1 MRSREKL
8 NAEVL
13 QDLADRSVWD
23 TRQRMFYEMRHHGLR
38 RKNKPWPGA
47 SDVHFPL
54 VDTTISDLKPAYF
67 QQLFATDLIAQ
78 FVPTSPQVAEF
89 TTAAAQWFDHRI
101 KQKTN
106 LETEVLSSV
115 DSMLMCGTGVLKVL
129 WDYASKRL
137 KYYTVD
143 PQHFVVPAWTRDI
156 ADADRICHISVY
168 SIDAYRRQKHL
179 KQDKAIID
187 QITGSYNNTAGDM
200 NTEAA
205 KYEREGLTFPEESKI
220 IVWEV
225 YHRCPDTGQWIIC
238 TYSPTS
244 PDIDLRPPMKVPY
257 NHGKPPFIA
266 FNYEIKDPGFYSSRG
281 VVELQAVFES
291 ELTKLQNCKLDTM
304 SLYNRPL
311 YRSERDMPNTGN
323 IRMSPGS
330 ILPYGIQPVAHQAP
344 PISFDTQ
351 MNIMRE
357 VAQNRV
363 STPDFGLTQSLQN
376 TERRTATE
384 IQAIGGL
391 YQQSSDLR
399 MRIFRIALGNLYR
412 MSWSILLQ
420 YDRSSLNY
428 WYLDTAQEIPQEAL
442 HEKYNIQPTG
452 SADGVNK
459 QLLMQKAITRFQMFA
474 NDPYIDQGQLR
485 KTILESDDATLV
497 KRLYVDPELKQSSQ
511 AEDQANEIT
520 FLRLGFPALVKDS
533 DDHVIHI
540 QTVMGYITNRA
551 DSGAAPEPAEGQF
564 LEQHIGEHL
573 VKLKEADPKTGR
585 QVEQELKNLFAQMQ
599 EAQVAAQAQANPEN
613 VESIEEPMASMEAVP
628 PGVAV
633 G

>member
-1 MRSREKL
+1 MRDRDKL
-8 NAEVL
+8 NTAVL
-13 QDLADRSVWD
+13 QDLADRAVWD

-38 RKNKPWPGA
+38 RRNKPWPGA

-54 VDTTISDLKPAYF
+54 VDTTISELKPAYF

-78 FVPTSPQVAEF
+78 FIPTSPQVAEF
-89 TTAAAQWFDHRI
+89 TTAAAQWFDHRV

-106 LETEVLSSV
+106 LETEVLSTV
-115 DSMLMCGTGVLKVL
+115 DSMLMCGTGILKVL
-129 WDYASKRL
+129 WDYSSKRV

-168 SIDAYRRQKHL
+168 SVDAYKRQKHL
-179 KQDKAIID
+179 KQDKAILD
-187 QITGSYNNTAGDM
+187 QIIGSYNEDAGDM

-205 KYEREGLTFPEESKI
+205 KYEREGLTFPEQDKI

-225 YHRCPDTGQWIIC
+225 YHRCPDSGQWIIC

-257 NHGKPPFIA
+257 DHGKPPFIA

-281 VVELQAVFES
+281 VVELQAIFEA
-291 ELTKLQNCKLDTM
+291 ELTKLMNEKNDAMTLF
-304 SLYNRPL
+304 NRPL
-311 YRSERDMPNTGN
+311 YRAERDMPNSGN
-323 IRMSPGS
+323 IRMTPGS

-344 PISFDTQ
+344 PISFDQQ

-357 VAQNRV
+357 IAQNRV
-363 STPDFGLTQSLQN
+363 STPDFGLTQTLQD
-376 TERRTATE
+376 TSRRTATE

-420 YDRSSLNY
+420 YDKTSLNY

-497 KRLYVDPELKQSSQ
+497 KRLYVDPMLTQSSQ

-533 DDHVIHI
+533 DDHLIHI
-540 QTVMGYITNRA
+540 QTVISYITNRA
-551 DSGAAPEPAEGQF
+551 DSGAPPEPAEGQF
-564 LEQHIGEHL
+564 LEQHMGEHL
-573 VKLKEADPKTGR
+573 EKLKEADPKTGR
-585 QVEQELKNLFAQMQ
+585 QVEAELKNLFAQMQ
-599 EAQVAAQAQANPEN
+599 EAAAQQANPDN
-613 VESIEEPMASMEAVP
+613 VESIEEPVASLETVP

-633 G
+633 V

>member
-1 MRSREKL
+1 MHRQKL
-8 NAEVL
+8 NASVL

-23 TRQRMFYEMRHHGLR
+23 VRQRMFYEMRHHGLR

-54 VDTTISDLKPAYF
+54 VDTTISELKPAYF

-78 FVPTSPQVAEF
+78 FVPTSPQVAEY
-89 TTAAAQWFDHRI
+89 TTAAAQWFDHRV

-106 LETEVLSSV
+106 LETEVLSAV
-115 DSMLMCGTGVLKVL
+115 DAMLMCGTGILKVL
-129 WDYASKRL
+129 WDYQSKRL
-137 KYYTVD
+137 KYYTVN

-168 SIDAYRRQKHL
+168 SVEAYKRQKHL
-179 KQDKAIID
+179 KQDKAILD
-187 QITGSYNNTAGDM
+187 QIVGSYSDDAGDM
-200 NTEAA
+200 NTESV
-205 KYEREGLTFPEESKI
+205 KYEREGLTFPEQDKI

-225 YHRCPDTGQWIIC
+225 YHRCPDTGEWLIC
-238 TYSPTS
+238 TYSPSS
-244 PDIDLRPPMKVPY
+244 PDIDLRPPMKLPY

-266 FNYEIKDPGFYSSRG
+266 INYEIKDPGFYSSRG
-281 VVELQAVFES
+281 VVELQAIFEA
-291 ELTKLQNCKLDTM
+291 ELTKLMNEKNDAMTLF
-304 SLYNRPL
+304 NRPL
-311 YRSERDMPNTGN
+311 YRAERDMPNSGN
-323 IRMSPGS
+323 LRMTPGS

-344 PISFDTQ
+344 PISFDQQ

-357 VAQNRV
+357 IAQNRV
-363 STPDFGLTQSLQN
+363 STPDFGLTQTLQN

-420 YDRSSLNY
+420 YDKTSLDY
-428 WYLDTAQEIPQEAL
+428 WYLDTAQQVPQEAL
-442 HEKYNIQPTG
+442 HEQYGIQPTG

-474 NDPYIDQGQLR
+474 NDPFIDQGQLR

-497 KRLYVDPELKQSSQ
+497 KRLYVDPQLAQATQ

-520 FLRLGFPALVKDS
+520 FLRLGFPAVVKDS
-533 DDHVIHI
+533 DDHLIHI
-540 QTVMGYITNRA
+540 QTVMAYITNRA
-551 DSGAAPEPAEGQF
+551 DTGAPPEPAEGQF
-564 LEQHIGEHL
+564 LEQHIAEHL
-573 VKLKEADPKTGR
+573 EKLKEADPKTGR

-599 EAQVAAQAQANPEN
+599 QAVAAQAEQQN
-613 VESIEEPMASMEAVP
+613 VESIENPVAAMEAVP
-628 PGVAV
+628 PGVPV

>member
-1 MRSREKL
+1 MHRQKL
-8 NAEVL
+8 NANVL

-23 TRQRMFYEMRHHGLR
+23 VRQRMFYEMRHHGLR

-54 VDTTISDLKPAYF
+54 VDTTISELKPAYF

-78 FVPTSPQVAEF
+78 FVPTSPQVAEY
-89 TTAAAQWFDHRI
+89 TTAAAQWFDHRV

-106 LETEVLSSV
+106 LETEVLSAV
-115 DSMLMCGTGVLKVL
+115 DAMLMCGTGILKVL
-129 WDYASKRL
+129 WDYQSKRL
-137 KYYTVD
+137 KYYTVN

-168 SIDAYRRQKHL
+168 SVEAYKRQKHL
-179 KQDKAIID
+179 KQDKAILD
-187 QITGSYNNTAGDM
+187 QIVGSYSDDAGDM
-200 NTEAA
+200 NTESV
-205 KYEREGLTFPEESKI
+205 KYEREGLTFPEQDKI

-225 YHRCPDTGQWIIC
+225 YHRCPDTGEWLIC
-238 TYSPTS
+238 TYSPSS
-244 PDIDLRPPMKVPY
+244 PDIDLRPPMKLPY

-281 VVELQAVFES
+281 VVELQAIFEA
-291 ELTKLQNCKLDTM
+291 ELTKLMNEKNDAMTLF
-304 SLYNRPL
+304 NRPL
-311 YRSERDMPNTGN
+311 YRAERDMPNSGN
-323 IRMSPGS
+323 IRMTPGS

-344 PISFDTQ
+344 PISFDQQ

-357 VAQNRV
+357 IAQNRV
-363 STPDFGLTQSLQN
+363 STPDFGLTQTLQN

-420 YDRSSLNY
+420 YDKTSLDY
-428 WYLDTAQEIPQEAL
+428 WYLDTAQQVPQEAL
-442 HEKYNIQPTG
+442 HEQYGIQPTG

-474 NDPYIDQGQLR
+474 NDPFIDQGQLR

-497 KRLYVDPELKQSSQ
+497 KRLYVDPQLVQADQ

-520 FLRLGFPALVKDS
+520 FLRLGFPAVVKDS
-533 DDHVIHI
+533 DDHLIHI
-540 QTVMGYITNRA
+540 QTVMAYITNRA
-551 DSGAAPEPAEGQF
+551 DTGAPPEPAEGQF
-564 LEQHIGEHL
+564 LEQHIAEHL
-573 VKLKEADPKTGR
+573 EKLKEADPKTGR

-599 EAQVAAQAQANPEN
+599 QAVAAQAEQQN
-613 VESIEEPMASMEAVP
+613 VESIENPVAAMEAVP
-628 PGVAV
+628 PGVPV

>member
-1 MRSREKL
+1 MRSRDKL

-54 VDTTISDLKPAYF
+54 VDTTISELKPAYF

-101 KQKTN
+101 KQRTN
-106 LETEVLSSV
+106 LETEVLSAV
-115 DSMLMCGTGVLKVL
+115 DSMLMCGTGILKVL
-129 WDYASKRL
+129 WDYTSKRL

-168 SIDAYRRQKHL
+168 SIDAYKRQKHL
-179 KQDKAIID
+179 KQDKAILD
-187 QITGSYNNTAGDM
+187 QIIGSYNADAGDM

-205 KYEREGLTFPEESKI
+205 KYEREGLTFPEQDKI

-244 PDIDLRPPMKVPY
+244 PDLDLRPPMKVPY

-281 VVELQAVFES
+281 VVELQAVFEA
-291 ELTKLQNCKLDTM
+291 ELTKLQNEKMDCMTLF
-304 SLYNRPL
+304 NRPL
-311 YRSERDMPNTGN
+311 YRAERDMPNSGN
-323 IRMSPGS
+323 LRLTPGS
-330 ILPYGIQPVAHQAP
+330 ILPYGIQPVAHQSP

-357 VAQNRV
+357 IAQNRV
-363 STPDFGLTQSLQN
+363 STPDFGLTQTLQN

-420 YDRSSLNY
+420 YDKSSLNY

-442 HEKYNIQPTG
+442 HEQYNIQPTG

-459 QLLMQKAITRFQMFA
+459 QLLMHKAITRFQMFA

-497 KRLYVDPELKQSSQ
+497 KRLYVDPMLTQSTQ

-533 DDHVIHI
+533 DDHLIHI
-540 QTVMGYITNRA
+540 QTVMSYITNRA
-551 DSGAAPEPAEGQF
+551 DTGAPPEPAEGQF

-573 VKLKEADPKTGR
+573 EKLKEADPKTGR

-599 EAQVAAQAQANPEN
+599 QAVVEQAQQANPEN
-613 VESIEEPMASMEAVP
+613 VESIEEPMAAMEAVP

-633 G
+633 V

>member
-1 MRSREKL
+1 MRDRDKL

-47 SDVHFPL
+47 SDIHFPL
-54 VDTTISDLKPAYF
+54 VDTTISELKPAYF

-89 TTAAAQWFDHRI
+89 TTAAAQWFDHRV
-101 KQKTN
+101 KQMTN
-106 LETEVLSSV
+106 LETEVLSAV
-115 DSMLMCGTGVLKVL
+115 DSMLMCGTGILKVL
-129 WDYASKRL
+129 WDYSSKRL

-179 KQDKAIID
+179 KQDKAILD
-187 QITGSYNNTAGDM
+187 QITGSYNEDAGDM

-205 KYEREGLTFPEESKI
+205 KYEREGLTFPESDKI

-225 YHRCPDTGQWIIC
+225 YNRCPDTGQWIIC

-281 VVELQAVFES
+281 VVELQAVFEA
-291 ELTKLQNCKLDTM
+291 ELTKLQNEKMDCMTLF
-304 SLYNRPL
+304 NRPL
-311 YRSERDMPNTGN
+311 YRAERDMPNTGN
-323 IRMSPGS
+323 LRLTPGS
-330 ILPYGIQPVAHQAP
+330 ILPYGIQPVMHQAP

-351 MNIMRE
+351 MNVMRE
-357 VAQNRV
+357 IAQNRV
-363 STPDFGLTQSLQN
+363 STPDFGLTQTLQN

-420 YDRSSLNY
+420 YDKSSLNY

-442 HEKYNIQPTG
+442 HEQYNIQPTG

-497 KRLYVDPELKQSSQ
+497 KRLYVDPQLTQSSQ

-533 DDHVIHI
+533 DDHLIHI

-551 DSGAAPEPAEGQF
+551 DTGAPPEPAEGQF
-564 LEQHIGEHL
+564 LEQHISEHL
-573 VKLKEADPKTGR
+573 EKLKEADPKTGR

-599 EAQVAAQAQANPEN
+599 EAVAQQAEQQN
-613 VESIEEPMASMEAVP
+613 VESIEEPVATMEAVP

-633 G
+633 V

>member
-1 MRSREKL
+1 MHRQKL
-8 NAEVL
+8 NANVL

-23 TRQRMFYEMRHHGLR
+23 VRQRMFYEMRHHGLR

-54 VDTTISDLKPAYF
+54 VDTTISELKPAYF

-78 FVPTSPQVAEF
+78 FVPTSPQVAEY
-89 TTAAAQWFDHRI
+89 TTAAAQWFDHRV

-106 LETEVLSSV
+106 LETEVLSAV
-115 DSMLMCGTGVLKVL
+115 DAMLMCGTGILKVL
-129 WDYASKRL
+129 WDYQSKRL
-137 KYYTVD
+137 KYYTVN

-168 SIDAYRRQKHL
+168 SVEAYKRQKHL
-179 KQDKAIID
+179 KQDKAILD
-187 QITGSYNNTAGDM
+187 QIIGSYSDDAGDM
-200 NTEAA
+200 NTESV
-205 KYEREGLTFPEESKI
+205 KYEREGLTFPEQDKI

-225 YHRCPDTGQWIIC
+225 YHRCPDTGEWLIC
-238 TYSPTS
+238 TYSPSS
-244 PDIDLRPPMKVPY
+244 PDIDLRPTMKLPY

-281 VVELQAVFES
+281 VVELQAIFEA
-291 ELTKLQNCKLDTM
+291 ELTKLMNEKNDAMTLFN
-304 SLYNRPL
+304 LPL
-311 YRSERDMPNTGN
+311 YRAERDLPNSGNLRMP
-323 IRMSPGS
+323 PGS

-344 PISFDTQ
+344 PISFDQQ

-357 VAQNRV
+357 IAQNRV
-363 STPDFGLTQSLQN
+363 STPDFGLTQTLQN

-420 YDRSSLNY
+420 YDKTSLDY
-428 WYLDTAQEIPQEAL
+428 WYLDTAQQVPQEAL
-442 HEKYNIQPTG
+442 HEQYGIQPTG

-474 NDPYIDQGQLR
+474 NDPFIDQGQLR

-497 KRLYVDPELKQSSQ
+497 KRLYVDPQLAQANQ

-520 FLRLGFPALVKDS
+520 FLRLGFPAVVKDS
-533 DDHVIHI
+533 DDHLIHI
-540 QTVMGYITNRA
+540 QTVMAYITNRA
-551 DSGAAPEPAEGQF
+551 DTGAPPEPAEGQF
-564 LEQHIGEHL
+564 LEQHIAEHL
-573 VKLKEADPKTGR
+573 EKLKEADPKTGR

-599 EAQVAAQAQANPEN
+599 QAVAAQAEQQN
-613 VESIEEPMASMEAVP
+613 VESIENPVAAMEAVP
-628 PGVAV
+628 PSVPV

>member
-1 MRSREKL
+1 MRSRDKL

-54 VDTTISDLKPAYF
+54 VDTTISELKPAYF

-101 KQKTN
+101 KQRTN

-115 DSMLMCGTGVLKVL
+115 DSMLMCGTGILKVL
-129 WDYASKRL
+129 WDYSSKRL

-168 SIDAYRRQKHL
+168 SVDAYKRQKHL
-179 KQDKAIID
+179 KQDKAILD
-187 QITGSYNNTAGDM
+187 QITGSYNEDAGDM

-205 KYEREGLTFPEESKI
+205 KYEREGLTFPEQDKI

-225 YHRCPDTGQWIIC
+225 YNRCPDTGQWIIC

-244 PDIDLRPPMKVPY
+244 PDLDLRPPMKIPY

-281 VVELQAVFES
+281 VVELQAVFEA
-291 ELTKLQNCKLDTM
+291 ELTKLQNEKMDCMTLF
-304 SLYNRPL
+304 NRPL
-311 YRSERDMPNTGN
+311 YRAERDMPNSGN
-323 IRMSPGS
+323 LRLTPGS
-330 ILPYGIQPVAHQAP
+330 ILPYGIQPVMHQAP

-357 VAQNRV
+357 IAQNRV
-363 STPDFGLTQSLQN
+363 STPDFGLTQTLQN

-420 YDRSSLNY
+420 YDKSSLNY

-442 HEKYNIQPTG
+442 HEQYNIQPTG

-497 KRLYVDPELKQSSQ
+497 KRLYVDPMLTQSNQ

-533 DDHVIHI
+533 DDHLIHI
-540 QTVMGYITNRA
+540 QTVMAYITNRA
-551 DSGAAPEPAEGQF
+551 DTGAPPEPAEGQF
-564 LEQHIGEHL
+564 LEQHISEHL
-573 VKLKEADPKTGR
+573 EKLKEADPKTGR

-599 EAQVAAQAQANPEN
+599 QAVVEQAQQANPEN
-613 VESIEEPMASMEAVP
+613 VESIEEPMAGMEAVP

-633 G
+633 V

>member
-1 MRSREKL
+1 MRDRDKL

-54 VDTTISDLKPAYF
+54 VDTTISELKPAYF

-101 KQKTN
+101 KQRTN

-115 DSMLMCGTGVLKVL
+115 DSMLMCGTGILKVL
-129 WDYASKRL
+129 WDYSSKRL

-168 SIDAYRRQKHL
+168 SVDAYKRQKHL
-179 KQDKAIID
+179 KQDKAILD
-187 QITGSYNNTAGDM
+187 QIIGSYNEDAGDM

-205 KYEREGLTFPEESKI
+205 KYEREGLTFPERDKI

-225 YHRCPDTGQWIIC
+225 YHRCPETGQWIIC

-244 PDIDLRPPMKVPY
+244 PDLDLRPPMKIPY

-281 VVELQAVFES
+281 VVELQAVFEA
-291 ELTKLQNCKLDTM
+291 ELTKMQNEKMDCMTLF
-304 SLYNRPL
+304 NRPL
-311 YRSERDMPNTGN
+311 YRAERDMPNSGN
-323 IRMSPGS
+323 LRLTPGS
-330 ILPYGIQPVAHQAP
+330 ILPYGIQPVMHQAP

-357 VAQNRV
+357 IAQNRV
-363 STPDFGLTQSLQN
+363 STPDFGLTQTLQD
-376 TERRTATE
+376 TSRRTATE

-420 YDRSSLNY
+420 YDKSSLNY

-442 HEKYNIQPTG
+442 HEQYNIQPTG

-497 KRLYVDPELKQSSQ
+497 KRLYVDPQLTQSTQ

-533 DDHVIHI
+533 DDHLIHI
-540 QTVMGYITNRA
+540 QTVMAYITNRA
-551 DSGAAPEPAEGQF
+551 DTGAPPEPAEGQF
-564 LEQHIGEHL
+564 LEQHMGEHL
-573 VKLKEADPKTGR
+573 EKLKEADPKTGR

-599 EAQVAAQAQANPEN
+599 QAVVEQAQQANPEN
-613 VESIEEPMASMEAVP
+613 VESIEEPMAAMEAVP

-633 G
+633 V

>member
-1 MRSREKL
+1 M
-8 NAEVL
+8 
-13 QDLADRSVWD
+13 
-23 TRQRMFYEMRHHGLR
+23 
-38 RKNKPWPGA
+38 
-47 SDVHFPL
+47 
-54 VDTTISDLKPAYF
+54 
-67 QQLFATDLIAQ
+67 FATDLIAQ
-78 FVPTSPQVAEF
+78 FIPTSPQVAEY
-89 TTAAAQWFDHRI
+89 TTAAAQWFDHRV

-106 LETEVLSSV
+106 LETEVLSAV
-115 DSMLMCGTGVLKVL
+115 DAMLMCGTGVLKVL
-129 WDYASKRL
+129 WDYSSKRL

-143 PQHFVVPAWTRDI
+143 PQHIVVPAWTRDL

-168 SIDAYRRQKHL
+168 SIESYKRQKHL
-179 KQDKAIID
+179 KQDKAILD
-187 QITGSYNNTAGDM
+187 QIVGSYGEDSGDM

-205 KYEREGLTFPEESKI
+205 KYEREGLTFPEKEKI

-225 YHRCPDTGQWIIC
+225 YYRCPDTGQWLIC

-244 PDIDLRPPMKVPY
+244 PDIDLRPTMKIPY
-257 NHGKPPFIA
+257 NHGKPPFVI

-281 VVELQAVFES
+281 VVELQAIFEA
-291 ELTKLQNCKLDTM
+291 ELTKLMNEKNDAMTLF
-304 SLYNRPL
+304 NRPL
-311 YRSERDMPNTGN
+311 YRAERDMPNSGN
-323 IRMSPGS
+323 LRMTPGS
-330 ILPYGIQPVAHQAP
+330 ILPYGIQPVTHQSP

-357 VAQNRV
+357 IAQNRV
-363 STPDFGLTQSLQN
+363 STPDFGLTQTLQN

-420 YDRSSLNY
+420 YDKTSLDY
-428 WYLDTAQEIPQEAL
+428 WYLDTAQQVPQEAL
-442 HEKYNIQPTG
+442 HEQYGIQPTG

-497 KRLYVDPELKQSSQ
+497 KRLYVDPQLTQSTQ

-533 DDHVIHI
+533 DDHLIHI

-551 DSGAAPEPAEGQF
+551 DTGAPPEPAEGQF
-564 LEQHIGEHL
+564 LEQHISEHL
-573 VKLKEADPKTGR
+573 EKLKEADPKVGR
-585 QVEQELKNLFAQMQ
+585 QVENELKNLFAQMQ
-599 EAQVAAQAQANPEN
+599 EAVAQQAEEQN
-613 VESIEEPMASMEAVP
+613 VESIEEPMAVMEAVP

-633 G
+633 V

>member
-1 MRSREKL
+1 MHRQKL
-8 NAEVL
+8 NASVL

-23 TRQRMFYEMRHHGLR
+23 VRQRMFYEMRHHGLR

-54 VDTTISDLKPAYF
+54 VDTTISELKPAYF

-78 FVPTSPQVAEF
+78 FVPTSPQVAEY
-89 TTAAAQWFDHRI
+89 TTAAAQWFDHRV

-106 LETEVLSSV
+106 LETEVLSAV
-115 DSMLMCGTGVLKVL
+115 DAMLMCGTGILKVL
-129 WDYASKRL
+129 WDYQSKRL
-137 KYYTVD
+137 KYYTVN

-168 SIDAYRRQKHL
+168 SVEAYKRQKHL
-179 KQDKAIID
+179 KQDKAILD
-187 QITGSYNNTAGDM
+187 QIVGSYSDDAGDM
-200 NTEAA
+200 NTESV
-205 KYEREGLTFPEESKI
+205 KYEREGLTFPEQDKI

-225 YHRCPDTGQWIIC
+225 YHRCPDTGEWLIC
-238 TYSPTS
+238 TYSPSS
-244 PDIDLRPPMKVPY
+244 PDIDLRPPMKLPY

-266 FNYEIKDPGFYSSRG
+266 INYEIKDPGFYSSRG
-281 VVELQAVFES
+281 VVELQAIFEA
-291 ELTKLQNCKLDTM
+291 ELTKLMNEKNDAMTLF
-304 SLYNRPL
+304 NRPL
-311 YRSERDMPNTGN
+311 YRAERDMPNSGN
-323 IRMSPGS
+323 LRMTPGS

-344 PISFDTQ
+344 PISFDQQ

-357 VAQNRV
+357 IAQNRV
-363 STPDFGLTQSLQN
+363 STPDFGLTQTLQN

-420 YDRSSLNY
+420 YDKTSLDY
-428 WYLDTAQEIPQEAL
+428 WYLDTAQQVPQEAL
-442 HEKYNIQPTG
+442 HEQYGIQPTG

-474 NDPYIDQGQLR
+474 NDPFIDQGQLR

-497 KRLYVDPELKQSSQ
+497 KRLYVDPQLAQATQ

-520 FLRLGFPALVKDS
+520 FLRLGFPAVVKDS
-533 DDHVIHI
+533 DDHLIHI
-540 QTVMGYITNRA
+540 QTVMAYITNRA
-551 DSGAAPEPAEGQF
+551 DTGAPPEPAEGQF
-564 LEQHIGEHL
+564 LEQHIVEHL
-573 VKLKEADPKTGR
+573 EKLKEADPKTGR
-585 QVEQELKNLFAQMQ
+585 QVEKELKNLFAQMQ
-599 EAQVAAQAQANPEN
+599 QAVAAQTQEQD
-613 VESIEEPMASMEAVP
+613 VESMENPVAAMETIP
-628 PGVAV
+628 PGVPV

>member
-1 MRSREKL
+1 MRDRDKL

-54 VDTTISDLKPAYF
+54 VDTTISELKPAYF

-89 TTAAAQWFDHRI
+89 TTAAAQWFDHRV
-101 KQKTN
+101 KQMTN
-106 LETEVLSSV
+106 LETEVLSAV
-115 DSMLMCGTGVLKVL
+115 DSMLMCGTGILKVL
-129 WDYASKRL
+129 WDYSSKRL

-168 SIDAYRRQKHL
+168 SIDAYKRQKHL
-179 KQDKAIID
+179 KQDKAILD
-187 QITGSYNNTAGDM
+187 QIVGSYNADAGDM

-205 KYEREGLTFPEESKI
+205 KYEREGLTFPEQDKI

-225 YHRCPDTGQWIIC
+225 YNRCPDTGQWIIC

-281 VVELQAVFES
+281 VVELQAVFEA
-291 ELTKLQNCKLDTM
+291 ELTKLQNEKMDCMTLF
-304 SLYNRPL
+304 NRPL
-311 YRSERDMPNTGN
+311 YRAERDMPNTGN
-323 IRMSPGS
+323 LRLTPGS
-330 ILPYGIQPVAHQAP
+330 ILPYGIQPVMHQAP

-351 MNIMRE
+351 MNVMRE
-357 VAQNRV
+357 IAQNRV
-363 STPDFGLTQSLQN
+363 STPDFGLTQTLQN

-399 MRIFRIALGNLYR
+399 MRIFRIALGDLYR

-420 YDRSSLNY
+420 YDKSSLNY

-442 HEKYNIQPTG
+442 HEQYNIQPTG

-497 KRLYVDPELKQSSQ
+497 KRLYVDPQLTQSTQ

-533 DDHVIHI
+533 DDHLIHI
-540 QTVMGYITNRA
+540 QTVMSYITNRA
-551 DSGAAPEPAEGQF
+551 DTGAPPEPAEGQF
-564 LEQHIGEHL
+564 LEQHISEHL
-573 VKLKEADPKTGR
+573 EKLKEADPKTGR

-599 EAQVAAQAQANPEN
+599 QAVAEQAEQQN
-613 VESIEEPMASMEAVP
+613 VESIEEPVATMEAVP
-628 PGVAV
+628 PGVAM

>member
-1 MRSREKL
+1 MRDRDKL

-54 VDTTISDLKPAYF
+54 VDTTISELKPAYF

-89 TTAAAQWFDHRI
+89 TTAAAQWFDHRV
-101 KQKTN
+101 KQMTN

-115 DSMLMCGTGVLKVL
+115 DSMLMCGTGILKVL
-129 WDYASKRL
+129 WDYSSKRL

-168 SIDAYRRQKHL
+168 SVDAYRRQKHL
-179 KQDKAIID
+179 KQDKAILD
-187 QITGSYNNTAGDM
+187 QITGSYNSDAGDM

-205 KYEREGLTFPEESKI
+205 KYDREGLTFPEQNKI

-225 YHRCPDTGQWIIC
+225 YNRCPDTGQWIIC

-244 PDIDLRPPMKVPY
+244 PDIDLRPPMKIPY

-281 VVELQAVFES
+281 VVELQAVFEA
-291 ELTKLQNCKLDTM
+291 ELTKLQNEKMDCMTLF
-304 SLYNRPL
+304 NRPL
-311 YRSERDMPNTGN
+311 YRAERDMPNTGN
-323 IRMSPGS
+323 LRLTPGS
-330 ILPYGIQPVAHQAP
+330 ILPYGIQPVMHQAP

-351 MNIMRE
+351 MNVMRE
-357 VAQNRV
+357 IAQNRV

-420 YDRSSLNY
+420 YDKSSLNY

-442 HEKYNIQPTG
+442 HEQYNIQPTG

-497 KRLYVDPELKQSSQ
+497 KRLYVDPQLTQSTQ

-533 DDHVIHI
+533 DDHLIHI

-551 DSGAAPEPAEGQF
+551 DTGAPPEPAEGQF
-564 LEQHIGEHL
+564 LEQHISEHL
-573 VKLKEADPKTGR
+573 EKLKEADPKTGR

-599 EAQVAAQAQANPEN
+599 EAVAQQAGQQN
-613 VESIEEPMASMEAVP
+613 VESIEEPVAAVEAVP

-633 G
+633 V

>member
-1 MRSREKL
+1 MHRQKL
-8 NAEVL
+8 NASVL

-23 TRQRMFYEMRHHGLR
+23 VRQRMFYEMRHHGLR

-54 VDTTISDLKPAYF
+54 VDTTISELKPAYF

-78 FVPTSPQVAEF
+78 FVPTSPQVAEY
-89 TTAAAQWFDHRI
+89 TTAAAQWFDHRV

-106 LETEVLSSV
+106 LETEVLSAV
-115 DSMLMCGTGVLKVL
+115 DAMLMCGTGILKVL
-129 WDYASKRL
+129 WDYQSKRL
-137 KYYTVD
+137 KYYTVN

-168 SIDAYRRQKHL
+168 SVEAYKRQKHL
-179 KQDKAIID
+179 KQDKAILD
-187 QITGSYNNTAGDM
+187 QIVGSYSDDAGDM
-200 NTEAA
+200 NTESV
-205 KYEREGLTFPEESKI
+205 KYEREGLTFPEQDKI

-225 YHRCPDTGQWIIC
+225 YHRCPDTGEWLIC
-238 TYSPTS
+238 TYSPSS
-244 PDIDLRPPMKVPY
+244 PDIDLRPPMKLPY

-266 FNYEIKDPGFYSSRG
+266 INYEIKDPGFYSSRG
-281 VVELQAVFES
+281 VVELQAIFEA
-291 ELTKLQNCKLDTM
+291 ELTKLMNEKNDAMTLF
-304 SLYNRPL
+304 NRPL
-311 YRSERDMPNTGN
+311 YRAERDMPNSGN
-323 IRMSPGS
+323 LRMTPGS

-344 PISFDTQ
+344 PISFDQQ

-357 VAQNRV
+357 IAQNRV
-363 STPDFGLTQSLQN
+363 STPDFGLTQTLQN

-420 YDRSSLNY
+420 YDKTSLDY
-428 WYLDTAQEIPQEAL
+428 WYLDTAQQVPQEAL
-442 HEKYNIQPTG
+442 HEQYGIQPTG

-474 NDPYIDQGQLR
+474 NDPFIDQGQLR

-497 KRLYVDPELKQSSQ
+497 KRLYVDPQLAQADQ

-520 FLRLGFPALVKDS
+520 FLRLGFPAVVKDS
-533 DDHVIHI
+533 DDHLIHI
-540 QTVMGYITNRA
+540 QTVMAYITNRA
-551 DSGAAPEPAEGQF
+551 DTGAPPEPAEGQF
-564 LEQHIGEHL
+564 LEQHIAEHL
-573 VKLKEADPKTGR
+573 EKLKEADPKTGR

-599 EAQVAAQAQANPEN
+599 QAVAAQAEQQN
-613 VESIEEPMASMEAVP
+613 VESIENPVAAMEAVP
-628 PGVAV
+628 PGVPV

>member
-1 MRSREKL
+1 MRSRDKL
-8 NAEVL
+8 NSEVL
-13 QDLADRSVWD
+13 RDLADRAVWD

-54 VDTTISDLKPAYF
+54 VDTTISELKPAYF

-89 TTAAAQWFDHRI
+89 TTAAAQWFDHRV

-115 DSMLMCGTGVLKVL
+115 DAMLMCGTGILKVL
-129 WDYASKRL
+129 WDYSSKRV

-168 SIDAYRRQKHL
+168 SVDAYKRQKHL
-179 KQDKAIID
+179 KQDKAILD
-187 QITGSYNNTAGDM
+187 QITGSYNDDAGDM

-205 KYEREGLTFPEESKI
+205 KYEREGLTFPEQDKI

-225 YHRCPDTGQWIIC
+225 YHRCPDSGQWIIC

-244 PDIDLRPPMKVPY
+244 PDIDLRPPMKIPY

-281 VVELQAVFES
+281 VVELQAVFEA
-291 ELTKLQNCKLDTM
+291 ELTKLQNEKLDCMT
-304 SLYNRPL
+304 LFNRPL
-311 YRSERDMPNTGN
+311 YRAERDMPNSGN
-323 IRMSPGS
+323 LRLTPGS
-330 ILPYGIQPVAHQAP
+330 ILPYGIQPVVHQPP

-420 YDRSSLNY
+420 YDKTSLDY
-428 WYLDTAQEIPQEAL
+428 WYLDTAQQIPQEAL

-497 KRLYVDPELKQSSQ
+497 KRLYVDPQLAQSSQ

-551 DSGAAPEPAEGQF
+551 DAGAPPEPAEGQF
-564 LEQHIGEHL
+564 LEQHMGEHL
-573 VKLKEADPKTGR
+573 EKLKEADPKTGR
-585 QVEQELKNLFAQMQ
+585 QVEQELKNLFTQMQ
-599 EAQVAAQAQANPEN
+599 EAVAQQANPEN
-613 VESIEEPMASMEAVP
+613 VESIEEPMAAMETVP
-628 PGVAV
+628 PSVAV
-633 G
+633 V

>member
-1 MRSREKL
+1 MRDRDKL
-8 NAEVL
+8 NAEIL

-54 VDTTISDLKPAYF
+54 VDTTISELKPAYF

-89 TTAAAQWFDHRI
+89 TTAAAQWFDHRV
-101 KQKTN
+101 KQMTN
-106 LETEVLSSV
+106 LETEVLSAV
-115 DSMLMCGTGVLKVL
+115 DSMLMCGTGILKVL
-129 WDYASKRL
+129 WDYSSKRL

-168 SIDAYRRQKHL
+168 SIDAYKRQKHL
-179 KQDKAIID
+179 KQDKAILD
-187 QITGSYNNTAGDM
+187 QIVGSYNADAGDM

-205 KYEREGLTFPEESKI
+205 KYEREGLTFPEQDKI

-225 YHRCPDTGQWIIC
+225 YNRCPDTGQWIIC

-244 PDIDLRPPMKVPY
+244 PDLDLRPPMKIPY

-281 VVELQAVFES
+281 VVELQAVFEA
-291 ELTKLQNCKLDTM
+291 ELTKLQNEKMDCMTLF
-304 SLYNRPL
+304 NRPL
-311 YRSERDMPNTGN
+311 YRAERDMPNSGN
-323 IRMSPGS
+323 LRLTPGS
-330 ILPYGIQPVAHQAP
+330 ILPYGIQPVMHQAP

-351 MNIMRE
+351 MNVMRE
-357 VAQNRV
+357 IAQNRV

-420 YDRSSLNY
+420 YDKSSLNY

-442 HEKYNIQPTG
+442 HEQYNIQPTG

-497 KRLYVDPELKQSSQ
+497 KRLYVDPQLTQSTQ

-533 DDHVIHI
+533 DDHLIHI

-551 DSGAAPEPAEGQF
+551 DTGAPPEPAEGQF
-564 LEQHIGEHL
+564 LEQHISEHL
-573 VKLKEADPKTGR
+573 EKLKEADPKTGR
-585 QVEQELKNLFAQMQ
+585 QVENELKNLFAQMQ
-599 EAQVAAQAQANPEN
+599 QAVAEQAEQQN
-613 VESIEEPMASMEAVP
+613 VESIEEPMATMEAVP
-628 PGVAV
+628 PGVAM

>member
-1 MRSREKL
+1 MRDRDKL

-54 VDTTISDLKPAYF
+54 VDTTISELKPAYF

-89 TTAAAQWFDHRI
+89 TTAAAQWFDHRV
-101 KQKTN
+101 KQMTN
-106 LETEVLSSV
+106 LETEVLSAV
-115 DSMLMCGTGVLKVL
+115 DSMLMCGTGILKVL
-129 WDYASKRL
+129 WDYSSKRL

-168 SIDAYRRQKHL
+168 SIDAYKRQKHL
-179 KQDKAIID
+179 KQDKAILD
-187 QITGSYNNTAGDM
+187 QIVGSYNADAGDM

-205 KYEREGLTFPEESKI
+205 KYEREGLTFPEQDKV

-225 YHRCPDTGQWIIC
+225 YNRCPDTGQWIIC

-244 PDIDLRPPMKVPY
+244 PDLDLRPPMKIPY

-281 VVELQAVFES
+281 VVELQAVFEA
-291 ELTKLQNCKLDTM
+291 ELTKLQNEKMDCMTLF
-304 SLYNRPL
+304 NRPL
-311 YRSERDMPNTGN
+311 YRAERDMPNSGN
-323 IRMSPGS
+323 LRLTPGS
-330 ILPYGIQPVAHQAP
+330 ILPYGIQPVMHQAP

-351 MNIMRE
+351 MNVMRE
-357 VAQNRV
+357 IAQNRV

-420 YDRSSLNY
+420 YDKSSLNY

-442 HEKYNIQPTG
+442 HEQYNIQPTG

-497 KRLYVDPELKQSSQ
+497 KRLYVDPQLTQSTQ

-533 DDHVIHI
+533 DDHLIHI
-540 QTVMGYITNRA
+540 QTVMSYITNRA
-551 DSGAAPEPAEGQF
+551 DTGAPPEPAEGQF
-564 LEQHIGEHL
+564 LEQHISEHL
-573 VKLKEADPKTGR
+573 EKLKEADPKTGR

-599 EAQVAAQAQANPEN
+599 QAVAEQAEQQN
-613 VESIEEPMASMEAVP
+613 VESIEEPVATMEAVP
-628 PGVAV
+628 PGVAM

>member
-1 MRSREKL
+1 MRSRDKL

-54 VDTTISDLKPAYF
+54 VDTTISELKPAYF

-101 KQKTN
+101 KQRTN

-115 DSMLMCGTGVLKVL
+115 DSMLMCGTGILKVL
-129 WDYASKRL
+129 WDYSSKRL

-168 SIDAYRRQKHL
+168 SVDAYKRQKHL
-179 KQDKAIID
+179 KQDKAILD
-187 QITGSYNNTAGDM
+187 QITGSYNEDAGDM

-205 KYEREGLTFPEESKI
+205 KYEREGLTFPEQDKI

-225 YHRCPDTGQWIIC
+225 YNRCPDTGQWIIC

-244 PDIDLRPPMKVPY
+244 PDLDLRPPMKIPY

-281 VVELQAVFES
+281 VVELQAVFEA
-291 ELTKLQNCKLDTM
+291 ELTKLQNEKMDCMTLF
-304 SLYNRPL
+304 NRPL
-311 YRSERDMPNTGN
+311 YRAERDMPNSGN
-323 IRMSPGS
+323 LRLTPGS
-330 ILPYGIQPVAHQAP
+330 ILPYGIQPVMHQAP

-357 VAQNRV
+357 IAQNRV
-363 STPDFGLTQSLQN
+363 STPDFGLTQTLQN

-420 YDRSSLNY
+420 YDKSSLNY

-442 HEKYNIQPTG
+442 HEQYNIQPTG

-497 KRLYVDPELKQSSQ
+497 KRLYVDPMLTQSTQ

-533 DDHVIHI
+533 DDHLIHI
-540 QTVMGYITNRA
+540 QTVMSYITNRA
-551 DSGAAPEPAEGQF
+551 DTGAPPEPAEGQF

-573 VKLKEADPKTGR
+573 EKLKEADPKTGR
-585 QVEQELKNLFAQMQ
+585 QVENELKNLFAQMQ
-599 EAQVAAQAQANPEN
+599 EAVAQQANPEN
-613 VESIEEPMASMEAVP
+613 VESIEEPMATMEAVP

-633 G
+633 V

>member
-1 MRSREKL
+1 MRDRDKL
-8 NAEVL
+8 NAEIL

-54 VDTTISDLKPAYF
+54 VDTTISELKPAYF

-89 TTAAAQWFDHRI
+89 TTAAAQWFDHRV
-101 KQKTN
+101 KQRTN
-106 LETEVLSSV
+106 LETEVLSAV
-115 DSMLMCGTGVLKVL
+115 DSMLMCGTGILKVL
-129 WDYASKRL
+129 WDYSSKRL

-168 SIDAYRRQKHL
+168 SIDAYKRQKHL
-179 KQDKAIID
+179 KQDKAILD
-187 QITGSYNNTAGDM
+187 QIVGSYNAEAGDM

-205 KYEREGLTFPEESKI
+205 KYEREGLTFPEQDKI

-225 YHRCPDTGQWIIC
+225 YNRCPDTGQWIIC

-244 PDIDLRPPMKVPY
+244 PDIDLRPPMKIPY

-281 VVELQAVFES
+281 VVELQAVFEA
-291 ELTKLQNCKLDTM
+291 ELTKLQNEKMDCMTLF
-304 SLYNRPL
+304 NRPL
-311 YRSERDMPNTGN
+311 YRAERDMPNSGN
-323 IRMSPGS
+323 LRLTPGS
-330 ILPYGIQPVAHQAP
+330 ILPYGIQPVMHQAP

-351 MNIMRE
+351 MNVMRDI
-357 VAQNRV
+357 AQNRV

-420 YDRSSLNY
+420 YDKSSLNY

-442 HEKYNIQPTG
+442 HEQYNIQPTG

-497 KRLYVDPELKQSSQ
+497 KRLYVDPQLTQSSQ

-533 DDHVIHI
+533 DDHLIHI
-540 QTVMGYITNRA
+540 QTVMSYITNRA
-551 DSGAAPEPAEGQF
+551 DTGAPPEPAEGQF

-573 VKLKEADPKTGR
+573 EKLKEADPKTGR
-585 QVEQELKNLFAQMQ
+585 QVENELKNLFAQMQ
-599 EAQVAAQAQANPEN
+599 EAVAQQANPEN
-613 VESIEEPMASMEAVP
+613 VESIEEPMAPMEAVP
-628 PGVAV
+628 PGVAM

>member
-1 MRSREKL
+1 MRSRQKL

-13 QDLADRSVWD
+13 QDLSDRAVWD

-54 VDTTISDLKPAYF
+54 VDTTISELKPAYF

-78 FVPTSPQVAEF
+78 FIPTSPQVAEY

-115 DSMLMCGTGVLKVL
+115 DSMLMCGTGILKVL
-129 WDYASKRL
+129 WDYSSKRL

-168 SIDAYRRQKHL
+168 SVEAYKRQKHL
-179 KQDKAIID
+179 KQDKAILD
-187 QITGSYNNTAGDM
+187 QIIGSYSEDAGDM

-205 KYEREGLTFPEESKI
+205 KYEREGLTFPEQNKI

-225 YHRCPDTGQWIIC
+225 YYRCPDTGQWLIC

-257 NHGKPPFIA
+257 NHGKPPFVA

-281 VVELQAVFES
+281 VVELQAIFEA
-291 ELTKLQNCKLDTM
+291 ELTKLMNEKNDAMTLF
-304 SLYNRPL
+304 NRPL
-311 YRSERDMPNTGN
+311 YRAERDMPNSGN
-323 IRMSPGS
+323 LRMTPGS

-344 PISFDTQ
+344 PISFDQQ

-357 VAQNRV
+357 IAQNRV
-363 STPDFGLTQSLQN
+363 STPDFGLTQTLQN

-420 YDRSSLNY
+420 YDKTSLDY
-428 WYLDTAQEIPQEAL
+428 WYLDTAQQIPQEAL
-442 HEKYNIQPTG
+442 HEQYGIQPTG

-497 KRLYVDPELKQSSQ
+497 KRLYIDPMLEQSNQ

-520 FLRLGFPALVKDS
+520 FLRLGFPAVVKDS
-533 DDHVIHI
+533 DDHLVHI
-540 QTVMGYITNRA
+540 QTVMAYITNRA
-551 DSGAAPEPAEGQF
+551 DTGAAPEPAEGQF

-573 VKLKEADPKTGR
+573 EKLKEADQKVGR

-599 EAQVAAQAQANPEN
+599 EAVAQQAEQQN
-613 VESIEEPMASMEAVP
+613 VESIEEPVAAMETVP

-633 G
+633 V

>member
-1 MRSREKL
+1 MRNREKL
-8 NAEVL
+8 NADVL

-38 RKNKPWPGA
+38 RKSKPWPGA

-54 VDTTISDLKPAYF
+54 VDTTISELKPAYF

-78 FVPTSPQVAEF
+78 FIPTTPQVAEY

-106 LETEVLSSV
+106 LETEVLSAV
-115 DSMLMCGTGVLKVL
+115 DAMLMCGTGILKVL
-129 WDYASKRL
+129 WDYSSKRL
-137 KYYTVD
+137 KFYTVD

-168 SIDAYRRQKHL
+168 SVDAYKRQKHL
-179 KQDKAIID
+179 KQDAETVKL
-187 QITGSYNNTAGDM
+187 ITGSYSEDSGGSDTDYV
-200 NTEAA
+200 
-205 KYEREGLTFPEESKI
+205 KYEREGLTLPDTDQI

-225 YHRCPDTGQWIIC
+225 YHRCPKSGQWLIC

-244 PDIDLRPPMKVPY
+244 PDLDLRPPMKIPY

-281 VVELQAVFES
+281 VVELQAIFEA
-291 ELTKLQNCKLDTM
+291 ELTKLMNEKNDAMTVF
-304 SLYNRPL
+304 NRPL
-311 YRSERDMPNTGN
+311 FRAERDMPNSGN
-323 IRMSPGS
+323 LRMTPGS
-330 ILPYGIQPVAHQAP
+330 ILPYGIQPVAQQSP
-344 PISFDTQ
+344 PISFDQQ

-357 VAQNRV
+357 IAQNRV
-363 STPDFGLTQSLQN
+363 STPDFGLTQTLQN
-376 TERRTATE
+376 SERRTATE

-420 YDRSSLNY
+420 YDKTSLDY
-428 WYLDTAQEIPQEAL
+428 WYLDTAEQIPQEAL
-442 HEKYNIQPTG
+442 HEQYGIQPTG

-497 KRLYVDPELKQSSQ
+497 KRLYIDPMLTQSTQ

-533 DDHVIHI
+533 DDHLVHI
-540 QTVMGYITNRA
+540 QTVMAYITNRA
-551 DSGAAPEPAEGQF
+551 DTGAPPEPAEGQF

-573 VKLKEADPKTGR
+573 EKLKEADSKTGR

-599 EAQVAAQAQANPEN
+599 QAVAEQAQQQN
-613 VESIEEPMASMEAVP
+613 VESIEEPMANVEAVP

-633 G
+633 V

>member
-1 MRSREKL
+1 MRDRDKL

-54 VDTTISDLKPAYF
+54 VDTTISELKPAYF

-89 TTAAAQWFDHRI
+89 TTAAAQWFDHRV
-101 KQKTN
+101 KQMTN

-115 DSMLMCGTGVLKVL
+115 DSMLMCGTGILKVL
-129 WDYASKRL
+129 WDYSSKRL

-168 SIDAYRRQKHL
+168 SVDAYRRQKHL
-179 KQDKAIID
+179 KQDKAILD
-187 QITGSYNNTAGDM
+187 QITGSYNSDAGDM

-205 KYEREGLTFPEESKI
+205 KYDREGLTFPEQNKI

-225 YHRCPDTGQWIIC
+225 YNRCPDTGQWIIC

-244 PDIDLRPPMKVPY
+244 PDIDLRPPMKIPY

-281 VVELQAVFES
+281 VVELQAVFEA
-291 ELTKLQNCKLDTM
+291 ELTKLQNEKMDCMTLF
-304 SLYNRPL
+304 NRPL
-311 YRSERDMPNTGN
+311 YRAERDMPNTGN
-323 IRMSPGS
+323 LRLTPGS
-330 ILPYGIQPVAHQAP
+330 ILPYGIQPVMHQAP

-351 MNIMRE
+351 MNVMRE
-357 VAQNRV
+357 IAQNRV

-420 YDRSSLNY
+420 YDKSSLNY

-442 HEKYNIQPTG
+442 HEQYNIQPTG

-497 KRLYVDPELKQSSQ
+497 KRLYVDPQLTQSTQ

-533 DDHVIHI
+533 DDHLIHI

-551 DSGAAPEPAEGQF
+551 DTGAPPEPAEGQF
-564 LEQHIGEHL
+564 LEQHISEHL
-573 VKLKEADPKTGR
+573 EKLKEADPKTGR

-599 EAQVAAQAQANPEN
+599 EAVAQQAEQQN
-613 VESIEEPMASMEAVP
+613 VESIEEPVAAVEAVP

-633 G
+633 V

>member
-1 MRSREKL
+1 MHGRQKL
-8 NAEVL
+8 NTAVL

-54 VDTTISDLKPAYF
+54 VDTTISELKPAYF

-78 FVPTSPQVAEF
+78 FIPTSPQVAEY
-89 TTAAAQWFDHRI
+89 TTAAAQWFDHRV

-106 LETEVLSSV
+106 LETEVLSAV
-115 DSMLMCGTGVLKVL
+115 DAMLMCGTGVLKVL
-129 WDYASKRL
+129 WDYSSKRL

-143 PQHFVVPAWTRDI
+143 PQHIVVPAWTRDL

-168 SIDAYRRQKHL
+168 SIESYKRQKHL
-179 KQDKAIID
+179 KQDKAILD
-187 QITGSYNNTAGDM
+187 QIVGSYGEDSGDM

-205 KYEREGLTFPEESKI
+205 KYEREGLTFPEKEKI

-225 YHRCPDTGQWIIC
+225 YYRCPDTGQWLIC

-244 PDIDLRPPMKVPY
+244 PDIDLRPTMKIPY
-257 NHGKPPFIA
+257 NHGKPPFVI

-281 VVELQAVFES
+281 VVELQAIFEA
-291 ELTKLQNCKLDTM
+291 ELTKLMNEKNDAMTLF
-304 SLYNRPL
+304 NRPL
-311 YRSERDMPNTGN
+311 YRAERDMPNSGN
-323 IRMSPGS
+323 LRMTPGS
-330 ILPYGIQPVAHQAP
+330 ILPYGIQPVAHQSP
-344 PISFDTQ
+344 PISFDQQ

-357 VAQNRV
+357 IAQNRV
-363 STPDFGLTQSLQN
+363 STPDFGLTQTLQN

-420 YDRSSLNY
+420 YDKTSLDY
-428 WYLDTAQEIPQEAL
+428 WYLDTAQQIPQEAL
-442 HEKYNIQPTG
+442 HERYGIQPTG

-497 KRLYVDPELKQSSQ
+497 KRLYVDPMMEQANQ

-520 FLRLGFPALVKDS
+520 FLRLGFPAVVKDS
-533 DDHVIHI
+533 DDHLVHI
-540 QTVMGYITNRA
+540 QTVMAYITNRA
-551 DSGAAPEPAEGQF
+551 DTGAAPEPAEGQF
-564 LEQHIGEHL
+564 LEQHIAEHL
-573 VKLKEADPKTGR
+573 EKLKEADPKVGR

-599 EAQVAAQAQANPEN
+599 EAVAQQAEQQN
-613 VESIEEPMASMEAVP
+613 VESIEEPMAAVEAVP

-633 G
+633 V

>member
-1 MRSREKL
+1 MHRQKL
-8 NAEVL
+8 NANVL

-23 TRQRMFYEMRHHGLR
+23 VRQRMFYEMRHHGLR

-54 VDTTISDLKPAYF
+54 VDTTISELKPAYF

-78 FVPTSPQVAEF
+78 FVPTSPQVAEY
-89 TTAAAQWFDHRI
+89 TTAAAQWFDHRV

-106 LETEVLSSV
+106 LETEVLSAV
-115 DSMLMCGTGVLKVL
+115 DAMLMCGTGILKVL
-129 WDYASKRL
+129 WDYQSKRL
-137 KYYTVD
+137 KYYTVN

-168 SIDAYRRQKHL
+168 SVEAYKRQKHL
-179 KQDKAIID
+179 KQDKAILD
-187 QITGSYNNTAGDM
+187 QIIGSYSDDAGDM
-200 NTEAA
+200 NTESV
-205 KYEREGLTFPEESKI
+205 KYEREGLTFPEQDKI

-225 YHRCPDTGQWIIC
+225 YHRCPDTGEWLIC
-238 TYSPTS
+238 TYSPSS
-244 PDIDLRPPMKVPY
+244 PDIDLRPTMKLPY
-257 NHGKPPFIA
+257 SHGKPPFIA

-281 VVELQAVFES
+281 VVELQAIFEA
-291 ELTKLQNCKLDTM
+291 ELTKLMNEKNDAMTLF
-304 SLYNRPL
+304 NRPL
-311 YRSERDMPNTGN
+311 YRAERDMPNSGN
-323 IRMSPGS
+323 LRMTPGS

-344 PISFDTQ
+344 PISFDQQ

-357 VAQNRV
+357 IAQNRV
-363 STPDFGLTQSLQN
+363 STPDFGLTQTLQN

-420 YDRSSLNY
+420 YDKTSLDY
-428 WYLDTAQEIPQEAL
+428 WYLDTAQQVPQEAL
-442 HEKYNIQPTG
+442 HEQYGIQPTG

-497 KRLYVDPELKQSSQ
+497 KRLYVDPQLAQANQ

-520 FLRLGFPALVKDS
+520 FLRLGFPAVVKDS
-533 DDHVIHI
+533 DDHLIHI
-540 QTVMGYITNRA
+540 QTVMAYITNRA
-551 DSGAAPEPAEGQF
+551 DTGAPPEPAEGQF
-564 LEQHIGEHL
+564 LEQHIAEHL
-573 VKLKEADPKTGR
+573 EKLKEADPKTGR

-599 EAQVAAQAQANPEN
+599 QAVAAQAEQQN
-613 VESIEEPMASMEAVP
+613 VESIENPVAAMETVP
-628 PGVAV
+628 PGVPV

>member
-1 MRSREKL
+1 MRDRDKL

-54 VDTTISDLKPAYF
+54 VDTTISELKPAYF

-101 KQKTN
+101 KQRTN
-106 LETEVLSSV
+106 LETEVLSAV
-115 DSMLMCGTGVLKVL
+115 DSMLMCGTGILKVL
-129 WDYASKRL
+129 WDYSSKRL

-168 SIDAYRRQKHL
+168 SVDAYKRQKHL
-179 KQDKAIID
+179 KQDKAILD
-187 QITGSYNNTAGDM
+187 QIVGSYNEDAGDM

-205 KYEREGLTFPEESKI
+205 KYEREGLTFPEQDKI

-225 YHRCPDTGQWIIC
+225 YNRCPDTGQWIIC

-244 PDIDLRPPMKVPY
+244 PDLDLRPPMKVPY

-266 FNYEIKDPGFYSSRG
+266 FNYEIKDPGFFSSRG
-281 VVELQAVFES
+281 VVELQAVFEA
-291 ELTKLQNCKLDTM
+291 ELTKLQNEKMDCMTLF
-304 SLYNRPL
+304 NRPL
-311 YRSERDMPNTGN
+311 YRAERDMPNSGN
-323 IRMSPGS
+323 LRLTPGS
-330 ILPYGIQPVAHQAP
+330 ILPYGIQPVMHQAP

-357 VAQNRV
+357 IAQNRV
-363 STPDFGLTQSLQN
+363 STPDFGLTQTLQN

-420 YDRSSLNY
+420 YDKSSLNY

-442 HEKYNIQPTG
+442 HEQYNIQPTG

-497 KRLYVDPELKQSSQ
+497 KRLYVDPMLTQSTQ

-533 DDHVIHI
+533 DDHLIHI
-540 QTVMGYITNRA
+540 QTVMSYITNRA
-551 DSGAAPEPAEGQF
+551 DTGAPPEPAEGQF

-573 VKLKEADPKTGR
+573 EKLKEADPKTGR
-585 QVEQELKNLFAQMQ
+585 QVENELKNLFAQMQ
-599 EAQVAAQAQANPEN
+599 EAVAQQANPEN
-613 VESIEEPMASMEAVP
+613 VESIEEPMATMEAVP
-628 PGVAV
+628 PGVAMV
-633 G
+633 

>member
-1 MRSREKL
+1 MRSRDKL
-8 NAEVL
+8 NSEVL
-13 QDLADRSVWD
+13 RDLADRAVWD

-54 VDTTISDLKPAYF
+54 VDTTISELKPAYF

-89 TTAAAQWFDHRI
+89 TTAAAQWFDHRV

-115 DSMLMCGTGVLKVL
+115 DAMLMCGTGILKVL
-129 WDYASKRL
+129 WDYSSKRV

-168 SIDAYRRQKHL
+168 SVDAYKRQKHL
-179 KQDKAIID
+179 KQDKAILD
-187 QITGSYNNTAGDM
+187 QITGSYNDDAGDM

-205 KYEREGLTFPEESKI
+205 KYEREGLTFPEQDKI

-225 YHRCPDTGQWIIC
+225 YHRCPDSGQWIIC

-244 PDIDLRPPMKVPY
+244 PDIDLRPPMKIPY

-281 VVELQAVFES
+281 VVELQAVFEA
-291 ELTKLQNCKLDTM
+291 ELTKLQNEKLDCMT
-304 SLYNRPL
+304 LFNRPL
-311 YRSERDMPNTGN
+311 YRAERDMPNSGN
-323 IRMSPGS
+323 LRLTPGS
-330 ILPYGIQPVAHQAP
+330 ILPYGIQPVVHQPP
-344 PISFDTQ
+344 PISFDSQ

-420 YDRSSLNY
+420 YDKTSLDY
-428 WYLDTAQEIPQEAL
+428 WYLDTAQQIPQEAL

-497 KRLYVDPELKQSSQ
+497 KRLYVDPQLAQSSQ

-540 QTVMGYITNRA
+540 QTVMAYITNRA
-551 DSGAAPEPAEGQF
+551 DAGAPPEPAEGQF
-564 LEQHIGEHL
+564 LEQHMGEHL
-573 VKLKEADPKTGR
+573 EKLKEADPKTGR
-585 QVEQELKNLFAQMQ
+585 QVEQELKNLFTQMQ
-599 EAQVAAQAQANPEN
+599 EAVAQQANPEN
-613 VESIEEPMASMEAVP
+613 VESIEEPMAAMETVP
-628 PGVAV
+628 PSVAV
-633 G
+633 V

>member
-1 MRSREKL
+1 MRSRDKL

-54 VDTTISDLKPAYF
+54 VDTTISELKPAYF

-89 TTAAAQWFDHRI
+89 TTAAAQWFDHRV
-101 KQKTN
+101 KQRTN
-106 LETEVLSSV
+106 LETEVLSAV
-115 DSMLMCGTGVLKVL
+115 DSMLMCGTGILKVL
-129 WDYASKRL
+129 WDYSSKRL

-168 SIDAYRRQKHL
+168 SVDAYKRQKHL
-179 KQDKAIID
+179 KQDKAILD
-187 QITGSYNNTAGDM
+187 QITGSYNEDAGDM

-205 KYEREGLTFPEESKI
+205 KYEREGLTFPEQDKI

-225 YHRCPDTGQWIIC
+225 YNRCPDTGQWIIC

-244 PDIDLRPPMKVPY
+244 PDLDLRPPMKIPY

-281 VVELQAVFES
+281 VVELQAVFEA
-291 ELTKLQNCKLDTM
+291 ELTKLQNEKMDCMTLF
-304 SLYNRPL
+304 NRPL
-311 YRSERDMPNTGN
+311 YRAERDMPNSGN
-323 IRMSPGS
+323 LRLTPGS
-330 ILPYGIQPVAHQAP
+330 ILPYGIQPVMHQAP

-357 VAQNRV
+357 IAQNRV
-363 STPDFGLTQSLQN
+363 STPDFGLTQTLQN

-420 YDRSSLNY
+420 YDKSSLNY

-442 HEKYNIQPTG
+442 HEQYNIQPTG

-497 KRLYVDPELKQSSQ
+497 KRLYVDPQLTQSTQ

-533 DDHVIHI
+533 DDHLIHI
-540 QTVMGYITNRA
+540 QTVMSYITNRA
-551 DSGAAPEPAEGQF
+551 DTGAPPEPAEGQF

-573 VKLKEADPKTGR
+573 EKLKEADPKTGR

-599 EAQVAAQAQANPEN
+599 EAVAQQAEQQN
-613 VESIEEPMASMEAVP
+613 VESIEEPMAGMEAVP

-633 G
+633 V

>member
-1 MRSREKL
+1 MHRQKL
-8 NAEVL
+8 NASVL

-23 TRQRMFYEMRHHGLR
+23 VRQRMFYEMRHHGLR

-54 VDTTISDLKPAYF
+54 VDTTISELKPAYF

-78 FVPTSPQVAEF
+78 FVPTSPQVAEY
-89 TTAAAQWFDHRI
+89 TTAAAQWFDHRV

-106 LETEVLSSV
+106 LETEVLSAV
-115 DSMLMCGTGVLKVL
+115 DAMLMCGTGILKVL
-129 WDYASKRL
+129 WDYQSKRL
-137 KYYTVD
+137 KYYTVN

-168 SIDAYRRQKHL
+168 SVEAYKRQKHL
-179 KQDKAIID
+179 KQDKAILD
-187 QITGSYNNTAGDM
+187 QIVGSYSDDAGDM
-200 NTEAA
+200 NTESV
-205 KYEREGLTFPEESKI
+205 KYEREGLTFPEQDKI

-225 YHRCPDTGQWIIC
+225 YHRCPDTGEWLIC
-238 TYSPTS
+238 TYSPSS
-244 PDIDLRPPMKVPY
+244 PDIDLRPPMKLPY

-266 FNYEIKDPGFYSSRG
+266 INYEIKDPGFYSSRG
-281 VVELQAVFES
+281 VVELQAIFEA
-291 ELTKLQNCKLDTM
+291 ELTKLMNEKNDAMTLF
-304 SLYNRPL
+304 NRPL
-311 YRSERDMPNTGN
+311 YRAERDMPNSGN
-323 IRMSPGS
+323 IRMTPGS

-344 PISFDTQ
+344 PISFDQQ

-357 VAQNRV
+357 IAQNRV
-363 STPDFGLTQSLQN
+363 STPDFGLTQTLQN

-420 YDRSSLNY
+420 YDKTSLDY
-428 WYLDTAQEIPQEAL
+428 WYLDTAQQVPQEAL
-442 HEKYNIQPTG
+442 HEQYGIQPTG

-474 NDPYIDQGQLR
+474 NDPFIDQGQLR

-497 KRLYVDPELKQSSQ
+497 KRLYVDPQLVQADQ

-520 FLRLGFPALVKDS
+520 FLRLGFPAVVKDS
-533 DDHVIHI
+533 DDHLIHI
-540 QTVMGYITNRA
+540 QTVMAYITNRA
-551 DSGAAPEPAEGQF
+551 DTGAPPEPAEGQF
-564 LEQHIGEHL
+564 LEQHIAEHL
-573 VKLKEADPKTGR
+573 EKLKEADPKTGR

-599 EAQVAAQAQANPEN
+599 QAVAAQAEQQN
-613 VESIEEPMASMEAVP
+613 VESIENPVAAMEAVP
-628 PGVAV
+628 PGVPV

>member
-1 MRSREKL
+1 
-8 NAEVL
+8 
-13 QDLADRSVWD
+13 
-23 TRQRMFYEMRHHGLR
+23 MFYEMRHHGLR

-54 VDTTISDLKPAYF
+54 VDTTISELKPAYF

-101 KQKTN
+101 KQRTN
-106 LETEVLSSV
+106 LETEVLSAV
-115 DSMLMCGTGVLKVL
+115 DSMLMCGTGILKVL
-129 WDYASKRL
+129 WDYSSKRL

-168 SIDAYRRQKHL
+168 SVDAYKRQKHL
-179 KQDKAIID
+179 KQDKAILD
-187 QITGSYNNTAGDM
+187 QIVGSYNADAGDM

-205 KYEREGLTFPEESKI
+205 KYEREGLTFPEQDKI

-225 YHRCPDTGQWIIC
+225 YNRCPDTGQWIIC

-244 PDIDLRPPMKVPY
+244 PDLDLRPPMKVPY

-266 FNYEIKDPGFYSSRG
+266 FNYEVKDPGFYSSRG
-281 VVELQAVFES
+281 VVELQAVFEA
-291 ELTKLQNCKLDTM
+291 ELTKLQNEKMDCMTLF
-304 SLYNRPL
+304 NRPL
-311 YRSERDMPNTGN
+311 YRAERDMPNSGN
-323 IRMSPGS
+323 LRLTPGS
-330 ILPYGIQPVAHQAP
+330 ILPYGIQPVMHQAP

-351 MNIMRE
+351 MNVMRE
-357 VAQNRV
+357 IAQNRV

-420 YDRSSLNY
+420 YDKSSLNY

-442 HEKYNIQPTG
+442 HEQYNIQPTG

-497 KRLYVDPELKQSSQ
+497 KRLYVDPQLTQSTQ

-533 DDHVIHI
+533 DDHLIHI
-540 QTVMGYITNRA
+540 QTVMSYITNRA
-551 DSGAAPEPAEGQF
+551 DTGAPPEPAEGQF
-564 LEQHIGEHL
+564 LEQHISEHL
-573 VKLKEADPKTGR
+573 EKLKEADPKTGR

-599 EAQVAAQAQANPEN
+599 QAVAEQAEQQN
-613 VESIEEPMASMEAVP
+613 VESIEEPVATMEAVP
-628 PGVAV
+628 PGVAM

>member
-1 MRSREKL
+1 MRNREKL
-8 NAEVL
+8 NADVL

-38 RKNKPWPGA
+38 RKSKPWPGA

-54 VDTTISDLKPAYF
+54 VDTTISELKPAYF

-78 FVPTSPQVAEF
+78 FIPTTPQVAEY

-106 LETEVLSSV
+106 LETEVLSAV
-115 DSMLMCGTGVLKVL
+115 DAMLMCGTGILKVL
-129 WDYASKRL
+129 WDYSSKRL

-168 SIDAYRRQKHL
+168 SVDAYKRQKHL
-179 KQDKAIID
+179 KQDAETVKL
-187 QITGSYNNTAGDM
+187 ITGSYSEDSGGSDTDYV
-200 NTEAA
+200 
-205 KYEREGLTFPEESKI
+205 KYEREGLTLPDTDQI

-225 YHRCPDTGQWIIC
+225 YHRCPDSGQWLIC

-244 PDIDLRPPMKVPY
+244 PDIDLRPPMKIPY

-281 VVELQAVFES
+281 VVELQAIFEA
-291 ELTKLQNCKLDTM
+291 ELTKLMNEKNDAMTVF
-304 SLYNRPL
+304 NRPL
-311 YRSERDMPNTGN
+311 FRAERDMPNSGN
-323 IRMSPGS
+323 LRMTPGS
-330 ILPYGIQPVAHQAP
+330 ILPYGIQPVAQQSP
-344 PISFDTQ
+344 PISFDQQ

-357 VAQNRV
+357 IAQNRV
-363 STPDFGLTQSLQN
+363 STPDFGLTQTLQN
-376 TERRTATE
+376 SERRTATE

-420 YDRSSLNY
+420 YDKTSLDY
-428 WYLDTAQEIPQEAL
+428 WYLDTAEQIPQEAL
-442 HEKYNIQPTG
+442 HEQYGIQPTG

-497 KRLYVDPELKQSSQ
+497 KRLYIDPMLTQSTQ

-533 DDHVIHI
+533 DDHLVHI
-540 QTVMGYITNRA
+540 QTVMAYITNRA
-551 DSGAAPEPAEGQF
+551 DTGAPPEPAEGQF

-573 VKLKEADPKTGR
+573 EKLKEADPKTGR

-599 EAQVAAQAQANPEN
+599 QAVAEQAQQQN
-613 VESIEEPMASMEAVP
+613 VESIEEPMANVEAVP

-633 G
+633 V

>member
-1 MRSREKL
+1 MRDRDKL

-54 VDTTISDLKPAYF
+54 VDTTISELKPAYF

-89 TTAAAQWFDHRI
+89 TTAAAQWFDHRV
-101 KQKTN
+101 KQMTN
-106 LETEVLSSV
+106 LETEVLSAV
-115 DSMLMCGTGVLKVL
+115 DSMLMCGTGILKVL
-129 WDYASKRL
+129 WDYSSKRL

-168 SIDAYRRQKHL
+168 SIDAYKRQKHL
-179 KQDKAIID
+179 KQDKAILD
-187 QITGSYNNTAGDM
+187 QIVGSYNTDAGDM

-205 KYEREGLTFPEESKI
+205 KYEREGLTFPEQDKI

-225 YHRCPDTGQWIIC
+225 YNRCPDTGQWIIC

-244 PDIDLRPPMKVPY
+244 PDIDLRPPMKIPY

-281 VVELQAVFES
+281 VVELQAVFEA
-291 ELTKLQNCKLDTM
+291 ELTKLQNEKMDCMTLF
-304 SLYNRPL
+304 NRPL
-311 YRSERDMPNTGN
+311 YRAERDMPNSGN
-323 IRMSPGS
+323 LRLTPGS
-330 ILPYGIQPVAHQAP
+330 ILPYGIQPVMHQAP

-351 MNIMRE
+351 MNVMRE
-357 VAQNRV
+357 IAQNRV

-420 YDRSSLNY
+420 YDKSSLNY

-442 HEKYNIQPTG
+442 HEQYNIQPTG

-497 KRLYVDPELKQSSQ
+497 KRLYVDPQLTQSTQ

-533 DDHVIHI
+533 DDHLIHI

-551 DSGAAPEPAEGQF
+551 DTGAPPEPAEGQF
-564 LEQHIGEHL
+564 LEQHISEHL
-573 VKLKEADPKTGR
+573 EKLKEADPKTGR
-585 QVEQELKNLFAQMQ
+585 QVENELKNLFAQMQ
-599 EAQVAAQAQANPEN
+599 QAVAEQAEQQN
-613 VESIEEPMASMEAVP
+613 VESIEEPMATMEAVP
-628 PGVAV
+628 PGVAM

>member
-1 MRSREKL
+1 MRSRDKL

-54 VDTTISDLKPAYF
+54 VDTTISELKPAYF

-101 KQKTN
+101 KQRTN
-106 LETEVLSSV
+106 LETEVLSAV
-115 DSMLMCGTGVLKVL
+115 DSMLMCGTGILKVL
-129 WDYASKRL
+129 WDYTSKRL

-168 SIDAYRRQKHL
+168 SIDAYKRQKHL
-179 KQDKAIID
+179 KQDKAILD
-187 QITGSYNNTAGDM
+187 QIIGSYNADAGDM

-205 KYEREGLTFPEESKI
+205 KYEREGLTFPEQDKI

-244 PDIDLRPPMKVPY
+244 PDLDLRPPMKVPY

-281 VVELQAVFES
+281 VVELQAVFEA
-291 ELTKLQNCKLDTM
+291 ELTKLQNEKMDCMTLF
-304 SLYNRPL
+304 NRPL
-311 YRSERDMPNTGN
+311 YRAERDMPNSGN
-323 IRMSPGS
+323 LRLTPGS
-330 ILPYGIQPVAHQAP
+330 ILPYGIQPVAHQSP

-357 VAQNRV
+357 IAQNRV
-363 STPDFGLTQSLQN
+363 STPDFGLTQTLQN

-420 YDRSSLNY
+420 YDKSSLNY

-442 HEKYNIQPTG
+442 HEQYNIQPTG

-497 KRLYVDPELKQSSQ
+497 KRLYVDPMLTQSTQ

-533 DDHVIHI
+533 DDHLIHI
-540 QTVMGYITNRA
+540 QTVMSYITNRA
-551 DSGAAPEPAEGQF
+551 DTGAPPEPAEGQF

-573 VKLKEADPKTGR
+573 EKLKEADPKTGR

-599 EAQVAAQAQANPEN
+599 QAVVEQAQQANPEN
-613 VESIEEPMASMEAVP
+613 VESIEEPMAAMEAVP

-633 G
+633 V

>member
-1 MRSREKL
+1 MRDREKL
-8 NAEVL
+8 NADVL

-38 RKNKPWPGA
+38 RKSKPWPGA

-54 VDTTISDLKPAYF
+54 VDTTISELKPAYF

-78 FVPTSPQVAEF
+78 FIPTTPQVAEY

-106 LETEVLSSV
+106 LETEVLSAV
-115 DSMLMCGTGVLKVL
+115 DAMLMCGTGILKVL
-129 WDYASKRL
+129 WDYSSKRL

-168 SIDAYRRQKHL
+168 SVDAYKRQKHL
-179 KQDKAIID
+179 KQDAETVKL
-187 QITGSYNNTAGDM
+187 ITGSYSEDSGGADTDYV
-200 NTEAA
+200 
-205 KYEREGLTFPEESKI
+205 KYEREGLTLPDTDQI

-225 YHRCPDTGQWIIC
+225 YHRCPDSGQWLIC

-244 PDIDLRPPMKVPY
+244 PDIDLRPPMKIPY

-281 VVELQAVFES
+281 VVELQAIFEA
-291 ELTKLQNCKLDTM
+291 ELTKLMNEKNDAMTVF
-304 SLYNRPL
+304 NRPL
-311 YRSERDMPNTGN
+311 FRAERDMPNSGN
-323 IRMSPGS
+323 LRMTPGS
-330 ILPYGIQPVAHQAP
+330 ILPYGIQPVAQQSP
-344 PISFDTQ
+344 PISFDQQ

-357 VAQNRV
+357 IAQNRV
-363 STPDFGLTQSLQN
+363 STPDFGLTQTLQN
-376 TERRTATE
+376 SERRTATE

-420 YDRSSLNY
+420 YDKTSLDY
-428 WYLDTAQEIPQEAL
+428 WYLDTAEQIPQEAL
-442 HEKYNIQPTG
+442 HEQYGIQPTG

-474 NDPYIDQGQLR
+474 DDPYIDQGQLR

-497 KRLYVDPELKQSSQ
+497 KRLYVDPMLTQSTQ

-533 DDHVIHI
+533 DDHLVHI
-540 QTVMGYITNRA
+540 QTVMSYITNRA
-551 DSGAAPEPAEGQF
+551 DTGAPPEPAEGQF

-573 VKLKEADPKTGR
+573 EKLKEADPKTGR

-599 EAQVAAQAQANPEN
+599 QAVAEQAQQQN
-613 VESIEEPMASMEAVP
+613 VESIEEPMANVEAVP
-628 PGVAV
+628 PGVAM

>member
-1 MRSREKL
+1 MRSRQKL
-8 NAEVL
+8 NTDVL

-23 TRQRMFYEMRHHGLR
+23 VRQRMFYEMRHHGLR

-54 VDTTISDLKPAYF
+54 VDTTISELKPAYF

-89 TTAAAQWFDHRI
+89 TTAAAQWFDHRV

-106 LETEVLSSV
+106 LETEVLSAV
-115 DSMLMCGTGVLKVL
+115 DAMLMCGTGILKVL
-129 WDYASKRL
+129 WDYSTKRL
-137 KYYTVD
+137 KYYTID

-168 SIDAYRRQKHL
+168 SVEAYKRQKHL
-179 KQDKAIID
+179 KQDKAILD
-187 QITGSYNNTAGDM
+187 QIVGSYNDDAGDM
-200 NTEAA
+200 GTEAA
-205 KYEREGLTFPEESKI
+205 KYEREGLTFPEKEKI

-225 YHRCPDTGQWIIC
+225 YYRCPDTGQWIIC

-281 VVELQAVFES
+281 VVELQAIFEA
-291 ELTKLQNCKLDTM
+291 ELTKLMNEKNDAMTLF
-304 SLYNRPL
+304 NRPL
-311 YRSERDMPNTGN
+311 YRAERDMPNSGN
-323 IRMSPGS
+323 LRMTPGS
-330 ILPYGIQPVAHQAP
+330 ILPYGIQPVVHQAP
-344 PISFDTQ
+344 PISFDQQ

-357 VAQNRV
+357 IAQNRV
-363 STPDFGLTQSLQN
+363 STPDFGLTQTLQN

-420 YDRSSLNY
+420 YDKTSLDY

-497 KRLYVDPELKQSSQ
+497 KRLYVDPMLTQSTQ

-533 DDHVIHI
+533 DDHLIHI
-540 QTVMGYITNRA
+540 QTVMAYITNRA
-551 DSGAAPEPAEGQF
+551 DTGAPPEPAEGQF

-573 VKLKEADPKTGR
+573 EKLKEADPKVGR

-599 EAQVAAQAQANPEN
+599 QAVAQQAEQQN
-613 VESIEEPMASMEAVP
+613 VESIEEPVAAMEAVP
-628 PGVAV
+628 PGIAV
-633 G
+633 V

>member
-1 MRSREKL
+1 MRSRDKL

-54 VDTTISDLKPAYF
+54 VDTTISELKPAYF

-101 KQKTN
+101 KQRTN

-115 DSMLMCGTGVLKVL
+115 DSMLMCGTGILKVL
-129 WDYASKRL
+129 WDYTSKRL

-168 SIDAYRRQKHL
+168 SVDAYKRQKHL
-179 KQDKAIID
+179 KQDKAILD
-187 QITGSYNNTAGDM
+187 QITGSYNEDAGDM

-205 KYEREGLTFPEESKI
+205 KYEREGLTFPEQDKI

-225 YHRCPDTGQWIIC
+225 YNRCPDTGQWIIC

-244 PDIDLRPPMKVPY
+244 PDLDLRPPMKIPY

-281 VVELQAVFES
+281 VVELQAVFEA
-291 ELTKLQNCKLDTM
+291 ELTKLQNEKMDCMTLF
-304 SLYNRPL
+304 NRPL
-311 YRSERDMPNTGN
+311 YRAERDMPNSGN
-323 IRMSPGS
+323 LRLTPGS
-330 ILPYGIQPVAHQAP
+330 ILPYGIQPVMHQAP

-357 VAQNRV
+357 IAQNRV
-363 STPDFGLTQSLQN
+363 STPDFGLTQTLQN

-420 YDRSSLNY
+420 YDKSSLNY

-442 HEKYNIQPTG
+442 HEQYNIQPTG

-497 KRLYVDPELKQSSQ
+497 KRLYVDPMLTQSNQ

-533 DDHVIHI
+533 DDHLIHI
-540 QTVMGYITNRA
+540 QTVMSYITNRA
-551 DSGAAPEPAEGQF
+551 DTGAPPEPAEGQF

-573 VKLKEADPKTGR
+573 EKLKEAAPKVGR

-599 EAQVAAQAQANPEN
+599 QAIAQQVNPEN
-613 VESIEEPMASMEAVP
+613 VESIEEPMAGMEAVP
-628 PGVAV
+628 PSVAV
-633 G
+633 V

>member
-1 MRSREKL
+1 MHRQKL
-8 NAEVL
+8 NANVL

-23 TRQRMFYEMRHHGLR
+23 VRQRMFYEMRHHGLR

-54 VDTTISDLKPAYF
+54 VDTTISELKPAYF

-78 FVPTSPQVAEF
+78 FVPTSPQVAEY
-89 TTAAAQWFDHRI
+89 TTAAAQWFDHRV

-106 LETEVLSSV
+106 LETEVLSAV
-115 DSMLMCGTGVLKVL
+115 DAMLMCGTGILKVL
-129 WDYASKRL
+129 WDYQSKRL
-137 KYYTVD
+137 KYYTVN

-168 SIDAYRRQKHL
+168 SVEAYKRQKHL
-179 KQDKAIID
+179 KQDKAILD
-187 QITGSYNNTAGDM
+187 QIVGSYSDDAGDM
-200 NTEAA
+200 NTESV
-205 KYEREGLTFPEESKI
+205 KYEREGLTFPEQDKI

-225 YHRCPDTGQWIIC
+225 YHRCPDTGEWLIC
-238 TYSPTS
+238 TYSPSS
-244 PDIDLRPPMKVPY
+244 PDIDLRPTMKLPY

-281 VVELQAVFES
+281 VVELQAIFEA
-291 ELTKLQNCKLDTM
+291 ELTKLMNEKNDAMTLF
-304 SLYNRPL
+304 NRPL
-311 YRSERDMPNTGN
+311 YRAERDMPNSGN
-323 IRMSPGS
+323 LRMTPGS

-344 PISFDTQ
+344 PISFDQQ

-357 VAQNRV
+357 IAQNRV
-363 STPDFGLTQSLQN
+363 STPDFGLTQTLQN

-420 YDRSSLNY
+420 YDKTSLDY
-428 WYLDTAQEIPQEAL
+428 WYLDTAQQVPQEAL
-442 HEKYNIQPTG
+442 HEQYGIQPTG

-474 NDPYIDQGQLR
+474 NDPFIDQGQLR

-497 KRLYVDPELKQSSQ
+497 KRLYVDPQLAQANQ

-520 FLRLGFPALVKDS
+520 FLRLGFPAVVKDS
-533 DDHVIHI
+533 DDHLIHI
-540 QTVMGYITNRA
+540 QTVMAYITNRA
-551 DSGAAPEPAEGQF
+551 DTGAPPEPAEGQF
-564 LEQHIGEHL
+564 LEQHIAEHL
-573 VKLKEADPKTGR
+573 EKLKEADPKTGR

-599 EAQVAAQAQANPEN
+599 QAVAAQAEQQN
-613 VESIEEPMASMEAVP
+613 VESIENPVAAMETVP
-628 PGVAV
+628 PSVPV